1 MEKINLEIKYEHK
14 WIDHPLAISTPI
26 DDRDI
31 EYDCTGQKHITIKK
45 KINLSGSEHKLVL
58 KISGKNEENTKVDKD
73 KNIVD
78 DTIITIKSIK
88 INDIELMP
96 LLYHTEGFQT
106 FYINGQKDQTLTKLT
121 EIGHNGLWEFR
132 FKTPIYDWMLE
143 SLF

>member
-14 WIDHPLAISTPI
+14 WIDHPLAISTHI

-31 EYDCTGQKHITIKK
+31 EYDCTGQKDTTIKK

-58 KISGKNEENTKVDKD
+58 KISGKNENNTKVDKD

-106 FYINGQKDQTLTKLT
+106 FYINGQKDQILTKLT
-121 EIGHNGLWEFR
+121 EIGHNGLWEFK